1 MYQQF
6 SASTS
11 TDYSQTIISAP
22 VAGPST
28 VAPHATT
35 TTPSTTQPTTVTA
48 ASSTGTTASHHQKPQ
63 PLVATGDWANELVQL
78 AKTAELKKH
87 SLTLQLHTAHIV
99 SAHATLEQKDKA
111 IQDIREQKN
120 KLDSERTRL
129 LNCLAEINADRD
141 KADLMETS
149 LSRECGFFHACQPW
163 HSYLIAADRCAELRQ
178 QIAALQGGEYAIAKR
193 DVDRLRAELG
203 QPSLPPLQ
211 ATLDEK
217 TSQYLHDRR
226 VNGEK
231 RTASDGPAEV
241 QQAAT
246 KRPRGRPKGSKNRG
260 SKGAGNTAGSGSG
273 GGGAV

>member
-6 SASTS
+6 SASTPA
-11 TDYSQTIISAP
+11 DYGQTIINAP

-35 TTPSTTQPTTVTA
+35 TTTTTAGTTATTQPTAVTA
-48 ASSTGTTASHHQKPQ
+48 AGSNTGTNTASHHQKPQ

-111 IQDIREQKN
+111 IQDVREQKN
-120 KLDSERTRL
+120 KLDSERIRL

-149 LSRECGFFHACQPW
+149 ISRE
-163 HSYLIAADRCAELRQ
+163 CAELRQ
-178 QIAALQGGEYAIAKR
+178 QIAALQEGEYSIAKR

-211 ATLDEK
+211 TTLDEK
-217 TSQYLHDRR
+217 TSQ
-226 VNGEK
+226 
-231 RTASDGPAEV
+231 
-241 QQAAT
+241 
-246 KRPRGRPKGSKNRG
+246 
-260 SKGAGNTAGSGSG
+260 
-273 GGGAV
+273 

>member
-6 SASTS
+6 AASTS
-11 TDYSQTIISAP
+11 TDYGQTIIGAP

-35 TTPSTTQPTTVTA
+35 TTQSTTSTA
-48 ASSTGTTASHHQKPQ
+48 MAATNPAGVAGNAGTTALSPLHQKPQ
-63 PLVATGDWANELVQL
+63 PLVATGDWASELVHL

-120 KLDSERTRL
+120 KLDSERIRL

-141 KADLMETS
+141 KADLMEAS
-149 LSRECGFFHACQPW
+149 LARE
-163 HSYLIAADRCAELRQ
+163 CAELRQ
-178 QIAALQGGEYAIAKR
+178 QVGALQEGEYAVAKR
-193 DVDRLRAELG
+193 DVDRLRVELG
-203 QPSLPPLQ
+203 QPPLPPLQ
-211 ATLDEK
+211 TTLDEK
-217 TSQYLHDRR
+217 TSQYLRERR
-226 VNGEK
+226 MNGEK
-231 RTASDGPAEV
+231 RITSDTPPDV
-241 QQAAT
+241 QPIA

-260 SKGAGNTAGSGSG
+260 SKVATGSG
-273 GGGAV
+273 GSSATSGGA

>member
-6 SASTS
+6 SASPT
-11 TDYSQTIISAP
+11 TDYGQSMMNAP

-35 TTPSTTQPTTVTA
+35 TTQPAAVPAVPTVSNAAVTNTGSTAPPN
-48 ASSTGTTASHHQKPQ
+48 SHQHQKPQ

-120 KLDSERTRL
+120 KLESERARL
-129 LNCLAEINADRD
+129 LSSLAEINADRD
-141 KADLMETS
+141 KADMMEAS
-149 LSRECGFFHACQPW
+149 LARECN
-163 HSYLIAADRCAELRQ
+163 ELRQ
-178 QIAALQGGEYAIAKR
+178 QIAALQEGEYAVAKR
-193 DVDRLRAELG
+193 DVDRLRTELG
-203 QPSLPPLQ
+203 QPPLPPLQ

-217 TSQYLHDRR
+217 TSQ
-226 VNGEK
+226 
-231 RTASDGPAEV
+231 
-241 QQAAT
+241 
-246 KRPRGRPKGSKNRG
+246 
-260 SKGAGNTAGSGSG
+260 
-273 GGGAV
+273 